1 MYFLIFQPKDV
12 LKLCLSFNET
22 QPIYAYKH
30 YTYEKKVCVI
40 YCILGIIHLVR
51 TKNFSETCAR
61 TKWVI
66 PYIKKQNSPVPNYD
80 NHTPRDANSRKTY
93 HVIRSFELY
102 SMSYLNGLER
112 IQLR

>member
-51 TKNFSETCAR
+51 TKNFSETFA
-61 TKWVI
+61 
-66 PYIKKQNSPVPNYD
+66 
-80 NHTPRDANSRKTY
+80 
-93 HVIRSFELY
+93 HV
-102 SMSYLNGLER
+102 LNG
-112 IQLR
+112 

>member
-1 MYFLIFQPKDV
+1 M

-30 YTYEKKVCVI
+30 YTYEKRVCVI

-51 TKNFSETCAR
+51 TKNFSETFAHVLNG
-61 TKWVI
+61 WFLI
-66 PYIKKQNSPVPNYD
+66 SKKQNSPVPNYD
-80 NHTPRDANSRKTY
+80 NHTPRDANAKKTY

-102 SMSYLNGLER
+102 SMFYLNGLER